1 MLVVVV
7 VLFLVVIVAMAFAY
21 QKASI
26 YYYDDQQKFF
36 RLAFTITAVGAAALF
51 VLFLVSGD
59 MIAAMIAIG
68 KS

>member
-36 RLAFTITAVGAAALF
+36 QLAFTITAVGAAALF

-59 MIAAMIAIG
+59 AIAAIVAVG

>member
-7 VLFLVVIVAMAFAY
+7 VLFLVVIIAMAFAY

-36 RLAFTITAVGAAALF
+36 RLAFAITAVGAAALF
-51 VLFLVSGD
+51 VLFLVSGNT
-59 MIAAMIAIG
+59 IAAIVAVG

>member
-1 MLVVVV
+1 
-7 VLFLVVIVAMAFAY
+7 MAFAY

-59 MIAAMIAIG
+59 MIAAMIAVG

>member
-7 VLFLVVIVAMAFAY
+7 VLFLVVIIAMAFAY

-36 RLAFTITAVGAAALF
+36 RLAFAITAVGAAALF

-59 MIAAMIAIG
+59 TIATIVAVG

>member
-36 RLAFTITAVGAAALF
+36 RLAFTITAVGAMALF
-51 VLFLVSGD
+51 VLFFISGD
-59 MIAAMIAIG
+59 LIAAIVAVG

>member
-1 MLVVVV
+1 MLVVVM
-7 VLFLVVIVAMAFAY
+7 VLFLVVIIAMAFAY

-36 RLAFTITAVGAAALF
+36 RLAFAITAVGAAALF

-59 MIAAMIAIG
+59 TIAAIVAVE

>member
-7 VLFLVVIVAMAFAY
+7 VLFLVVIIAMAFAY

-36 RLAFTITAVGAAALF
+36 RLALAITAVGAAALF

-59 MIAAMIAIG
+59 TIAAIVAVG

>member
-1 MLVVVV
+1 MSVVVV
-7 VLFLVVIVAMAFAY
+7 VLFLVVIIAMAFAY

-36 RLAFTITAVGAAALF
+36 RLAFAITAVGAAALF

-59 MIAAMIAIG
+59 TIAAIVAVG